1 MRKYQYGLDRGRVY
15 VQNGAPLPWTGLS
28 QVEDKRVNTEITPL
42 YDDGI
47 KYDLLSEPVATGI
60 KVNCYNY
67 PSALDG
73 VTGFALDDHGILYDE
88 QPLGYFSFSYRVM
101 TDNGYKIILVFNVMA
116 VPGNFAN
123 ETMEKS
129 PSPAMFSFD
138 GEAVPIRSNGRIV
151 SRMELDTDRVSKKLM
166 SAFLTATDKAP
177 MNKIIGALSSF
188 KSESDLIAKLRTAS
202 S

>member
-1 MRKYQYGLDRGRVY
+1 MRKYQYGVDRGRVY
-15 VQNGAPLPWTGLS
+15 IQNGSPLPWTGLT
-28 QVEDKRVNTEITPL
+28 QVEDKRMNAEVTPL

-101 TDNGYKIILVFNVMA
+101 TDTGYKIILIFNVMA
-116 VPGNFAN
+116 VPGNYTH
-123 ETMEKS
+123 ETMEKQ
-129 PSPAMFSFD
+129 PSPASFTFD
-138 GEAVPIRSNGRIV
+138 GEAVPIKSNGRLV
-151 SRMELDTDRVSKKLM
+151 SRMELDTDRVSKPLM
-166 SAFLTATDKAP
+166 EAFLHAIDNKPMHKIVWALYNFESEADLIDK
-177 MNKIIGALSSF
+177 LR
-188 KSESDLIAKLRTAS
+188 SESS
-202 S
+202 